1 MLFGYADPSIEDG
14 NYDTTVEIVMAKKK
28 KSTAAPLL
36 KNSINAVKGARNR
49 AGTKNTR

>member
-28 KSTAAPLL
+28 KSTFHRYL
-36 KNSINAVKGARNR
+36 K
-49 AGTKNTR
+49 TQFTR